1 MQTEAGG
8 PPVVAVQWGR
18 GEWAPQPITAGLG
31 GLIYDRGHHHQYPLL
46 IVKRETC
53 ITTSSIRGWAIFSLS
68 KFIFALDIY
77 GSFEVLLMY
86 LGRRGG
92 VLRLIRQ
99 NFFFLLFVSWGWLL
113 YLILERRRKRIS
125 TQRNDTRSVE
135 LESDFLEALLAHGW
149 EGIVND
155 RERKAR
161 AIELLREEMGRISGR
176 CKFSFLDAWE
186 KYGEEMLG
194 LIVQHQLLP
203 SATLAL
209 NFIDDV
215 ENLQGR
221 ALLDFVSKCG
231 KWGINHLV
239 ILRYFLHTHSL
250 PNVNRG
256 WHPLFSQSKYQGM
269 RLSGFSPL
277 KTLSSRGHRA
287 GWTPFVS
294 ALNTHNYSRASLC
307 EKNYS
312 VRLPRGTCLR
322 SSSEL
327 VPLGYLTARRDSQ
340 TLQSSLPTLRRW
352 RSESL

>member
-31 GLIYDRGHHHQYPLL
+31 GLIYDRGYRHQYPLL

-135 LESDFLEALLAHGW
+135 LESDFLEVLLAHGW

-161 AIELLREEMGRISGR
+161 AFELLREEMGRISGR
-176 CKFSFLDAWE
+176 CQCRFSDAWE

-239 ILRYFLHTHSL
+239 ILMYFLHAHSL
-250 PNVNRG
+250 TRMLIG
-256 WHPLFSQSKYQGM
+256 GGTLFS
-269 RLSGFSPL
+269 
-277 KTLSSRGHRA
+277 
-287 GWTPFVS
+287 
-294 ALNTHNYSRASLC
+294 
-307 EKNYS
+307 
-312 VRLPRGTCLR
+312 
-322 SSSEL
+322 
-327 VPLGYLTARRDSQ
+327 RR
-340 TLQSSLPTLRRW
+340 
-352 RSESL
+352 ENIKG